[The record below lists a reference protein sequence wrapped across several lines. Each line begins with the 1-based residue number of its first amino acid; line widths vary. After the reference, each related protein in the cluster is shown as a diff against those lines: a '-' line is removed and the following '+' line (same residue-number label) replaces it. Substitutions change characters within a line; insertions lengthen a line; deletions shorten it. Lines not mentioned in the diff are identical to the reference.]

1 MIQIIWTT
9 CAESDDAGASLGWY
23 WMDMDG
29 HCICV
34 CEVCVCYQSCYNMC
48 EFAMFF
54 KDSGCAILLS
64 EARSRNLRKIVSLI
78 LQLQFI
84 PRAEQRRGA
93 GLTQNE

>member
-1 MIQIIWTT
+1 MQVLHWDGTGWICMDT
-9 CAESDDAGASLGWY
+9 ASV
-23 WMDMDG
+23 
-29 HCICV
+29 CV
-34 CEVCVCYQSCYNMC
+34 CEVCVCYQSYYNMC